1 VRSRRITDDRLRVR
15 AVAGGAFASRLWSKA
30 TRRPVDSI
38 ALLAAVAASF
48 IIIVNAIF
56 LQSGSRAA
64 PFFANPRTSQV
75 VGSDTLKPADTTVPL
90 RPVAAPM
97 TLQSTPQ
104 SVTPQPVAARRDD
117 PIADLIGPAPR
128 TAAVQRALSDYGY
141 GQLKPSGMFDDNTSA
156 AIEKFEREHKLPVTG
171 QISDRLVDELG
182 AMVGHPLQ

>member
-1 VRSRRITDDRLRVR
+1 V
-15 AVAGGAFASRLWSKA
+15 VAGGALASRLWSKA

-64 PFFANPRTSQV
+64 PFFANPRAPQV
-75 VGSDTLKPADTTVPL
+75 VGSDTLKPADTTVPV
-90 RPVAAPM
+90 RPVAA
-97 TLQSTPQ
+97 SVAPQ
-104 SVTPQPVAARRDD
+104 PVTPQPVAARHDD
-117 PIADLIGPAPR
+117 PIADLIGPSPR

-156 AIEKFEREHKLPVTG
+156 AIERFEREHKLPVTG

-182 AMVGHPLQ
+182 AMVGHPLE